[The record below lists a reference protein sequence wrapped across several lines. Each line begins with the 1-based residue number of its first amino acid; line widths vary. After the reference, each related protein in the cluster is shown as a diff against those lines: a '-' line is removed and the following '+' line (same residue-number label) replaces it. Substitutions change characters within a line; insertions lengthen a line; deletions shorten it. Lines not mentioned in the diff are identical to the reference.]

1 MASALEGTVAL
12 VTGASSGIGAAT
24 ARQLSATG
32 AAVALAARRKDRLET
47 LANEI
52 GDTGGTALVIECD
65 VNKQEEA
72 TVAVKQTVSERPS
85 RHTRQ
90 QCRRDAPRPSG
101 GRSVAGMAAMVPR
114 TRPGHRYFVRPGVS
128 PRRNR

>member
-1 MASALEGTVAL
+1 MVSTLEGTVAL
-12 VTGASSGIGAAT
+12 VTGASSGIGEAT

-52 GDTGGTALVIECD
+52 GDAGRTAVVIECD
-65 VNKQEEA
+65 VTKQDEA
-72 TVAVKQTVSERPS
+72 TEAVEHTARPS

-101 GRSVAGMAAMVPR
+101 GRSVVGVAPHGPPDLAGPSLLRAPR
-114 TRPGHRYFVRPGVS
+114 CVAPP
-128 PRRNR
+128 